1 MKWVNLGIVVV
12 ALASASV
19 GTAAEAGRSKAS
31 KYTKKK
37 NDPEETQRR
46 DLLRIK
52 RVFMFAVE
60 DCANNQRCDKQLVH
74 DSESSFMEAC
84 KACADN
90 EKCETDR
97 DTIRNGDGKLSFN
110 PCAAESASAVTTGGS
125 RK

>member
-52 RVFMFAVE
+52 RVFMFAVD
-60 DCANNQRCDKQLVH
+60 DCANNQRCDKQLMH
-74 DSESSFMEAC
+74 DSESSFMDAC
-84 KACADN
+84 KACADT
-90 EKCETDR
+90 EKCEADR
-97 DTIRNGDGKLSFN
+97 DTIKNGDGKLSFN
-110 PCAAESASAVTTGGS
+110 PCAETTAASTT
-125 RK
+125 KK